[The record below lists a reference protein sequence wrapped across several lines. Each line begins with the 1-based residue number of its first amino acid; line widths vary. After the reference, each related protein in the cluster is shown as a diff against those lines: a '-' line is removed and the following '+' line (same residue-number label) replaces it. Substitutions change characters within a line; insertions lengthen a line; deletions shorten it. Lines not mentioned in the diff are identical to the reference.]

1 MLVEYKNKTKIPTM
15 TKIKQGRISLESRA
29 KVFQEGGKIL
39 NGIRV
44 GREGTEITRMCIRG
58 WGHFHS

>member
-1 MLVEYKNKTKIPTM
+1 MLVEFKNKM
-15 TKIKQGRISLESRA
+15 KIKQVRISLESRA
-29 KVFQEGGKIL
+29 KVFQEGGEIL

-44 GREGTEITRMCIRG
+44 GRGRAEITRMCIRG